1 MDYHTK
7 SITETLNIFNLN
19 AEKGLN
25 ERQILESKEKFG
37 KNVLSKRKN
46 KNFFQKVLSAL
57 LEPMLIILLF
67 GFFITLGINIG
78 KYLKTGSADFLECF
92 GILGAVI
99 LSVSITLIMEGS
111 SEKAFNA
118 LNNIYDKLS
127 VKVLRNGIISLIPM
141 QEVVVGDLI
150 YLDIGD
156 KIIADGRIIESNS
169 LQIDESALTGESNS
183 VKKQHNVSLNK
194 NVPLAEKVNMVFS
207 GTFVT
212 EGQGV
217 MVVTA
222 IGDNT
227 EIGKIAK
234 QLSAEKD
241 LSSPLQQKLSKLGK
255 TITIIGVI
263 SAVLVFIMSLIRL
276 ILTNNFHFNFVQE
289 LFINCIVLVIAAVP
303 EGLPTIVAI
312 SLALNMI
319 KLAKENALIKKMIA
333 TETTGAVS
341 IICSDKTGTL
351 TLNKMTVNRVCKGEF
366 CSKIKNNLGEELV
379 QNFILNSTANLLKRN
394 NKITFN
400 GSSTETALLEYLLN
414 NEPKINYFKYKND
427 YKIIDRIPFNS
438 NNKFMLTIIE
448 TNGIKRTLI
457 KGAPEKILEFCNLS
471 YHKKERIL
479 STMAEFQNNANRVLA
494 FCHKDGENSFVFD
507 GFVAISD
514 AIRSEVFTAIE
525 ECKNAGIKVKVL
537 TGDNK
542 LTAFAIA
549 KQLNIAEN
557 FFEVVE
563 AKEIESLSDIELKKI
578 LPKIKVIARSTPIL
592 KLRIVKLLKE
602 LGEVVA
608 VTGDGINDAPAIKH
622 ADVGISMGI
631 TGSEITKEAS
641 DIVLLDDS
649 FSTIVKAIAFGR
661 NVYKNLQRF
670 ILFQLSVNLSALIF
684 IMVITILGLET
695 PFNTFQLL
703 WINVI
708 MDGPP
713 ALTLGL
719 EKSNNSLLKNKP
731 IKRDNSIVSAK
742 MLFRIIF
749 NAIFISIT
757 LILQYFYNILGV
769 KTEEQTTTIFT
780 LFIVFQLFNAFNSRE
795 LGAVSIFKGIGRNK
809 VMLITF
815 AFTFLLQVIITQF
828 GYGVFNV
835 QPLCFVSW
843 IKILLC
849 GFSIVLVSELF
860 KLVYRTKNRNK
871 DF

>member
-1 MDYHTK
+1 MDNHAKNYNEVLNFFGVEA
-7 SITETLNIFNLN
+7 SIGLTE
-19 AEKGLN
+19 K
-25 ERQILESKEKFG
+25 QIIKNSEIYG
-37 KNVLSKRKN
+37 KNKLSKAKK
-46 KNFFQKVLSAL
+46 KNFFQKLLSAL
-57 LEPMLIILLF
+57 LEPMLLILLF
-67 GFFITLGINIG
+67 GFVITLGINIG
-78 KYLKTGSADFLECF
+78 KYLKSGSADFLECF

-111 SEKAFNA
+111 SEKAFNV
-118 LNNIYDKLS
+118 LNSIYDNLS
-127 VKVLRNGIISLIPM
+127 VKVIRNGEITIIS
-141 QEVVVGDLI
+141 QKDVVVGDVVVLES
-150 YLDIGD
+150 GD
-156 KIIADGRIIESNS
+156 KIIADGRIIDSNS

-183 VKKQHNVSLNK
+183 IKKQHTVILNK
-194 NVPLAEKVNMVFS
+194 SIPLAERINMVYS

-212 EGQGV
+212 GGQGL

-227 EIGKIAK
+227 EIGKIAG
-234 QLSAEKD
+234 QLSTEKNI
-241 LSSPLQQKLSKLGK
+241 SSPLQQKLAKLGK
-255 TITIIGVI
+255 TVTIIGVI
-263 SAVLVFIMSLIRL
+263 SAVLVFIMSIIRL
-276 ILTNNFHFNFVQE
+276 AILGNVNFFAIQE
-289 LFINCIVLVIAAVP
+289 LFISCIVLIIAAVP

-351 TLNKMTVNRVCKGEF
+351 TLNQMSVNSVCLGEF
-366 CSKIKNNLGEELV
+366 CNKKNSKLQEELL
-379 QNFILNSTANLLKRN
+379 QNFVCNSTADLIKKGNKILYKGNGTECALLDYVFKNEKEINYVEYRKRFNLLDRTPFSSK
-394 NKITFN
+394 NKYMITVIESN
-400 GSSTETALLEYLLN
+400 GV
-414 NEPKINYFKYKND
+414 
-427 YKIIDRIPFNS
+427 
-438 NNKFMLTIIE
+438 
-448 TNGIKRTLI
+448 KRTLV
-457 KGAPEKILEFCNLS
+457 KGAPEKILEMCGLS
-471 YHKKERIL
+471 FAKKERIL
-479 STMAEFQNNANRVLA
+479 QKMAEFQKQANRVLA
-494 FCHKDGENSFVFD
+494 FCHKDNNNAFVFD
-507 GFVAISD
+507 GFVSISD
-514 AIRSEVFTAIE
+514 GIRKEVYKAIE
-525 ECKNAGIKVKVL
+525 DCKNAGIKIKML
-537 TGDNK
+537 TGDNTI
-542 LTAFAIA
+542 TALAIA
-549 KQLNIAEN
+549 KKLKIAN
-557 FFEVVE
+557 SSFEVVE
-563 AKEIESLSDIELKKI
+563 AKEIESLTDKELKKM

-602 LGEVVA
+602 MGEVVA

-631 TGSEITKEAS
+631 SGSEITKEAS

-684 IMVITILGLET
+684 IMIMTILGLPS

-719 EKSNNSLLKNKP
+719 EKSDNSLLKNKP
-731 IKRDNSIVSAK
+731 IKRDNNIVSK
-742 MLFRIIF
+742 NMLLRILF
-749 NAIFISIT
+749 NAFYISLV
-757 LILQYFYNILGV
+757 LILQYFYNILCV
-769 KTEEQTTTIFT
+769 NDSETISVIFT

-795 LGAVSIFKGIGRNK
+795 LGAKSIFNGIGKNK

-828 GYGVFNV
+828 GYSLFNV
-835 QPLCFVSW
+835 SPLSFLTW
-843 IKILLC
+843 LKILTC
-849 GFSIVLVSELF
+849 GFSLILISELF
-860 KLVYRTKNRNK
+860 KFFCRIKNYYK